1 MTKLEQL
8 EADLVV
14 ARSEATVAVETM
26 AEAWAKAEI
35 VKLKAAWAAGA
46 KANAKAEW
54 VEAQVAWAKANDEA
68 RDKDNV
74 VESIKAGIKALKEKG
89 ND

>member
-1 MTKLEQL
+1 MEVRALLTALKEQEMDKTLEQL
-8 EADLVV
+8 EAELVV

-26 AEAWAKAEI
+26 AEAWAMAM
-35 VKLKAAWAAGA
+35 A
-46 KANAKAEW
+46 K
-54 VEAQVAWAKANDEA
+54 A

-74 VESIKAGIKALKEKG
+74 VESIKAEIVKLKEQD

>member
-1 MTKLEQL
+1 MDKTLEQL
-8 EADLVV
+8 EAELVV

-26 AEAWAKAEI
+26 AEAWAMAM
-35 VKLKAAWAAGA
+35 A
-46 KANAKAEW
+46 K
-54 VEAQVAWAKANDEA
+54 A

-74 VESIKAGIKALKEKG
+74 VESIKAEIVKLKEQD